1 MTALLDVNILLD
13 VVLSR
18 QPWVNEALAISQA
31 CAQGRMVGYVSAV
44 TLPTLYYV
52 VRRSADKARAAAAV
66 DLCLQSFEICSV
78 DRPALELARSFNGS
92 DFEDDIQ
99 AACATVARLDAI
111 VTRDPSGFRQPGI
124 VALSPADALAR
135 LP

>member
-1 MTALLDVNILLD
+1 
-13 VVLSR
+13 
-18 QPWVNEALAISQA
+18 
-31 CAQGRMVGYVSAV
+31 MVGYVAAI

-66 DLCLQSFEICSV
+66 DLCLQSFEICPV
-78 DRPALELARSFNGS
+78 DRPTLELARSFNGA

-99 AACATVARLDAI
+99 AACAVIAGLDAI
-111 VTRDPSGFRQPGI
+111 VTRDPTGFRQPQVI
-124 VALSPADALAR
+124 ALSPADALGR